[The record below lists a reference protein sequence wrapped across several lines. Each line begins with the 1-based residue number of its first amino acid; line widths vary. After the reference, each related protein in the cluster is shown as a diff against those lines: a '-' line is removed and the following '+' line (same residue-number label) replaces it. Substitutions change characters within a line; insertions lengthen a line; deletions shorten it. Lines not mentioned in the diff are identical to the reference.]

1 MDFFSH
7 KPVLLE
13 ETVAALRPGAGKIFV
28 DGTLGRA
35 GHTAALLATGAR
47 VIGIDRDAQ
56 ALAEIAARHAQ
67 DPDFARLTCVKGV
80 HSQLASIVR
89 GLGYEKVDGVLLDLG
104 ISSPQLDEAARGFSF
119 MQDGP
124 LDMRMDR
131 AQTLTAAEIVQTASC
146 QELEAYFW
154 DYAQDPQG
162 RRIARALVA
171 AREKGRRFE
180 TTRDLADFVAQTVG
194 RHGAHH
200 PATRVFQALRWAV
213 NDEYGE
219 LQKALDA
226 AFSILKPGGRLAVIT
241 FESITDRYVKR
252 QFQAH
257 EGTLRSQQAG
267 GVKWEGLLPRVKL
280 VNRKPLVATD
290 LEVERNPRA
299 RSAKLRVAEMLGEE
313 EARHENE

>member
-1 MDFFSH
+1 MAIFTH
-7 KPVLLE
+7 KPVLFE
-13 ETVAALRPGAGKIFV
+13 ETIRALQPREGKVFV

-35 GHTAALLATGAR
+35 GHAAALLAAGAR
-47 VIGIDRDAQ
+47 VIGIDRDEQ
-56 ALAEIAARHAQ
+56 ALEEIAAQHAQ
-67 DPDFARLTCVKGV
+67 DPIFARLTPVKGMHGDIAEIV
-80 HSQLASIVR
+80 HCAGFSA
-89 GLGYEKVDGVLLDLG
+89 VDGILLDLG
-104 ISSPQLDEAARGFSF
+104 VSSPQLDEDARGFSF
-119 MQDGP
+119 MREGP